1 MATAHAIPV
10 YYGEQGDH
18 DAYALTREMHDD
30 GYTGTVDYAR
40 QLASVICARRAGGYS
55 QDSMENYT
63 SGWLGR
69 QPSTPD
75 NPDDLA
81 IATVYGAEWH
91 FCPAY
96 FVPPWV
102 S

>member
-1 MATAHAIPV
+1 
-10 YYGEQGDH
+10 
-18 DAYALTREMHDD
+18 
-30 GYTGTVDYAR
+30 
-40 QLASVICARRAGGYS
+40 
-55 QDSMENYT
+55 MENYT

-75 NPDDLA
+75 NPDDLS
-81 IATVYGAEWH
+81 ITTVYGAEWH
-91 FCPAY
+91 FCPTY